1 MSKIK
6 EYETREEM
14 YLDIPKGGVG
24 AEIGSCKG
32 LNAIS
37 MFHIAKP
44 SHMFLVD
51 IWTEKDPE
59 GNDWCRGTDP
69 TLWYANHENLV
80 RSFFEEQIQQ
90 GAITTVRELGA
101 NFLYTLEDNSLDW
114 IYIDAN
120 HEYDAVSMEID
131 MAIPKVKKGGYIM
144 GHDYTVETLLWGNSV
159 VRAVNERIQTGDM
172 KMVGISIE
180 SFPSF
185 ICQILT
191 T

>member
-1 MSKIK
+1 MEKADVLSLVNPV
-6 EYETREEM
+6 RG
-14 YLDIPKGGVG
+14 D
-24 AEIGSCKG
+24 
-32 LNAIS
+32 
-37 MFHIAKP
+37 
-44 SHMFLVD
+44 SHQVHNQY
-51 IWTEKDPE
+51 K
-59 GNDWCRGTDP
+59 
-69 TLWYANHENLV
+69 
-80 RSFFEEQIQQ
+80 
-90 GAITTVRELGA
+90 
-101 NFLYTLEDNSLDW
+101 DNSLDW